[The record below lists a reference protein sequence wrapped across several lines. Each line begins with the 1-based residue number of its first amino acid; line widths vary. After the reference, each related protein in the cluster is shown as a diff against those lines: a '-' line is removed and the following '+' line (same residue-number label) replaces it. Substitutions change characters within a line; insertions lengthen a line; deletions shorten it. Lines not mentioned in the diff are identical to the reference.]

1 MYMLNDGYV
10 SVGAGKLLQYSKT
23 RVQPK
28 KPELC
33 NCAGPVHVEVFI
45 KHDRPFCATTT
56 VGDTRLQELAVKTAV
71 RWRFTRKRQAFE
83 DSIYGTITFNFEK

>member
-10 SVGAGKLLQYSKT
+10 SVDAVKLLKYSKT

-33 NCAGPVHVEVFI
+33 SCAGPVHVEVFI
-45 KHDRPFCATTT
+45 KHDRP
-56 VGDTRLQELAVKTAV
+56 LAQQPRTEMRDCK
-71 RWRFTRKRQAFE
+71 
-83 DSIYGTITFNFEK
+83 N

>member
-1 MYMLNDGYV
+1 MLNDGYV
-10 SVGAGKLLQYSKT
+10 SVDAVKLLKYSKT

-28 KPELC
+28 TPELC

-45 KHDRPFCATTT
+45 KHDRPFCATATD
-56 VGDTRLQELAVKTAV
+56 GDARWQELTVKAAV

-83 DSIYGTITFNFEK
+83 DNTYETITFNFEK

>member
-10 SVGAGKLLQYSKT
+10 SVDAVKLLKYSKT

-33 NCAGPVHVEVFI
+33 NCAAPVHVEVFI
-45 KHDRPFCATTT
+45 KHDRPFCATAT
-56 VGDTRLQELAVKTAV
+56 DRDARLQELAVKA
-71 RWRFTRKRQAFE
+71 RFTRKRQAFE
-83 DSIYGTITFNFEK
+83 DNIYGTITFNFEK